1 MMITMVNYKK
11 CRAMKK
17 IITTI
22 LITAAA
28 FTACVQNNDEVIVKN
43 DKISFNATLNAPVSR
58 TVLVEQ
64 DGKFHAEWTAG
75 DHIEL
80 FEITTTG
87 TTNTK
92 VNNPVVNLA
101 EGGAT
106 ASVEF
111 TLEAKSADS
120 YTYLVSHNNASMQGK
135 GVFIAFDLPATQKPT
150 AMNTFDS
157 LSDFLVS
164 NTVITTAQ
172 PTGAI
177 NFNLS
182 RVTAI
187 AKVTVKGL
195 KLAADEAV
203 ERVTFSCENDI
214 AGKRTN
220 IMTED
225 IKNGLDPLTQA
236 TVASV
241 GKSITVV
248 LPEVQTGQ
256 FSYYMNLW
264 PETLAVGSDY
274 IVKVVTNAGKEYIK
288 EATIA
293 KDLEFTSGN
302 ITAVTVNMA
311 GIGEDIDTS
320 LPYVEVAG
328 IKWAT
333 GNLEYEVN
341 GTTSKGFVT
350 NWCIAPSQERHFY
363 IGTTG
368 DNKSISNYDKVSHF
382 NFGGIGEGAL
392 HIDPAS
398 AVHLSG
404 ETETAFDFSG
414 KMYTD
419 QDCTI
424 ATTDFA
430 AAKYGDVAY
439 SASNGQYRM
448 PSKVDMET
456 LYSKACRTLASYN
469 GVEGTYF
476 YNPGEGETA
485 GNVEGTKALFESDL
499 EVGLFLPNAGRGYDN
514 ADYTLFNI
522 NTIGMYRTST
532 VQENSKTGVQG
543 YGVIL
548 RANKLNE
555 TCDYYNSTIRTK
567 GDPTYAYGAC
577 GRYCI
582 RPIYIAE

>member
-22 LITAAA
+22 LIAAAA
-28 FTACVQNNDEVIVKN
+28 FTACVQNNDEIIVKN
-43 DKISFNATLNAPVSR
+43 EKISFNATLNAPVSR

-80 FEITTTG
+80 FEITTVG

-92 VNNPVVNLA
+92 ANNPVVNLA

-135 GVFIAFDLPATQKPT
+135 GLYIAFDLPATQKPT

-157 LSDFLVS
+157 LSDFLLS
-164 NTVITTAQ
+164 NAVITTAQ

-248 LPEVQTGQ
+248 LPEAQSGE

-264 PETLAVGSDY
+264 PETLAVGSNY

-350 NWCIAPSQERHFY
+350 NWSIAPSQEHHFY

-392 HIDPAS
+392 HINPTS
-398 AVHLSG
+398 AVHLPG
-404 ETETAFDFSG
+404 ETAFDFSG

-439 SASNGQYRM
+439 WASNGQYRM

-548 RANKLNE
+548 RANKLDE

>member
-22 LITAAA
+22 LIAAAA
-28 FTACVQNNDEVIVKN
+28 FTACVQNNDEIIVKN
-43 DKISFNATLNAPVSR
+43 EKISFNATLNAPASR

-92 VNNPVVNLA
+92 ANNPVVNLA

-111 TLEAKSADS
+111 TLETKSADS

-135 GVFIAFDLPATQKPT
+135 GVYIAFDLPATQKPT

-248 LPEVQTGQ
+248 LPEAQTGQ

-264 PETLAVGSDY
+264 PETLAVGSNY

-350 NWCIAPSQERHFY
+350 NWSIAPSQEHHFY

-439 SASNGQYRM
+439 WASNGQYRM

-548 RANKLNE
+548 RANKLDE
-555 TCDYYNSTIRTK
+555 TCDYYNKIIRTT

-577 GRYCI
+577 ARYCI

>member
-1 MMITMVNYKK
+1 MTNMTVNFNK

-17 IITTI
+17 IITSI
-22 LITAAA
+22 LIAAAA
-28 FTACVQNNDEVIVKN
+28 FTACVQNNDEVIVKS
-43 DKISFNATLNAPVSR
+43 DKVTFNATIDAPASR

-80 FEITTTG
+80 FEITTSG

-92 VNNPVVNLA
+92 ANNPVVTLA

-111 TLEAKSADS
+111 TLETKSADS
-120 YTYLVSHNNASMQGK
+120 YTYIVSHNNASMQGK
-135 GVFIAFDLPATQKPT
+135 GVYIAFDLPSTQKPT

-157 LSDFLVS
+157 LSDFLLS
-164 NTVITTAQ
+164 NAVITTAQ

-195 KLAADEAV
+195 KLAADDAV
-203 ERVTFSCENDI
+203 ERVIFSCEKDI

-236 TVASV
+236 TISSV

-248 LPEVQTGQ
+248 LPEAQAGQ

-264 PETLAVGSDY
+264 PETLKADETYS
-274 IVKVVTNAGKEYIK
+274 VKVVTTAGKEYVK
-288 EATIA
+288 EGTIA
-293 KDLEFTSGN
+293 KDLIFTSGN
-302 ITAVTVNMA
+302 ITAFTINMT
-311 GIGEDIDTS
+311 GIGEEVDSSI
-320 LPYVEVAG
+320 PYVEVAG

-341 GTTSKGFVT
+341 GTTSEGFVT
-350 NWCIAPSQERHFY
+350 GWCIAPSQEHHFY
-363 IGTTG
+363 MGTTG

-398 AVHLSG
+398 AVHLPG
-404 ETETAFDFSG
+404 ETAFDFSG

-419 QDCTI
+419 QDCTA

-430 AAKYGDVAY
+430 AAKYGDVAFW
-439 SASNGQYRM
+439 ASNGQYRM
-448 PSKVDMET
+448 PSKADMQT
-456 LYSKACRTLASYN
+456 LYTNACRTLASYN
-469 GVEGTYF
+469 GIEGTYF
-476 YNPGEGETA
+476 YNPGEGEAA
-485 GNVEGTKALFESDL
+485 GNVEGIKALTKSDL
-499 EVGLFLPNAGRGYDN
+499 ETGLFLPNAGRGYDN
-514 ADYTLFNI
+514 ANYTLFNI

-548 RANKLNE
+548 RANKLDE
-555 TCDYYNSTIRTK
+555 TYDYYNKTIRTT
-567 GDPTYAYGAC
+567 DPKTYAYGAC

-582 RPIYIAE
+582 RPIYIAQ

>member
-1 MMITMVNYKK
+1 MTSTMVNFNK

-17 IITTI
+17 IITSI
-22 LITAAA
+22 LIAAA
-28 FTACVQNNDEVIVKN
+28 SFTACVQNNDEVIVKS
-43 DKISFNATLNAPVSR
+43 DKVTFNATIDAPVSR

-64 DGKFHAEWTAG
+64 NGKFHAEWTAG

-80 FEITTTG
+80 FEVTTTG
-87 TTNTK
+87 DTNTK
-92 VNNPVVNLA
+92 ANNLVVTLA

-111 TLEAKSADS
+111 TLEANSADS
-120 YTYLVSHNNASMQGK
+120 YTYIVAHNNASMHGK
-135 GVFIAFDLPATQKPT
+135 GIYLAFDLPATQKPT

-157 LSDFLVS
+157 LSDFLLS
-164 NTVITTAQ
+164 NAVITTAQ
-172 PTGAI
+172 PTGTMS
-177 NFNLS
+177 FNLS

-248 LPEVQTGQ
+248 LPEAQTGQ

-264 PETLAVGSDY
+264 PETLAVGSNY
-274 IVKVVTNAGKEYIK
+274 TVKVVTNVGKVYTK

-293 KDLEFTSGN
+293 KALEFTSGN

-320 LPYVEVAG
+320 IPYVEVAG

-333 GNLEYEVN
+333 GNLEYEVG
-341 GTTSKGFVT
+341 GTTSKGFAT
-350 NWCIAPSQERHFY
+350 GWCIAPSQEHHFY
-363 IGTTG
+363 MGTTG

-382 NFGGIGEGAL
+382 NFGGIGQGAL

-398 AVHLSG
+398 AVHLPG
-404 ETETAFDFSG
+404 ETAFDFSG

-419 QDCTI
+419 QDCTA

-430 AAKYGDVAY
+430 ATKYGDVAY
-439 SASNGQYRM
+439 WASNGQYRM
-448 PSKVDMET
+448 PSKADMET
-456 LYSKACRTLASYN
+456 LYNKACRTLASYN

-476 YNPGEGETA
+476 YNPGEGEAA
-485 GNVEGTKALFESDL
+485 GNVEGSKALTKSEL
-499 EVGLFLPNAGRGYDN
+499 ETGLFLPNAGRGYDN
-514 ADYTLFNI
+514 ANYTLFNI

-543 YGVIL
+543 YGVIS
-548 RANKLNE
+548 RVNKLDE
-555 TCDYYNSTIRTK
+555 TCDYYNKTIRSA
-567 GDPTYAYGAC
+567 DPKTYAYGAC

>member
-135 GVFIAFDLPATQKPT
+135 GVYIAFDLPATQKPT

-350 NWCIAPSQERHFY
+350 NWCIAPSQEHHFY

-439 SASNGQYRM
+439 WASNGQYRM

>member
-22 LITAAA
+22 LIAAAA
-28 FTACVQNNDEVIVKN
+28 FTACVQNNDEIIVKN
-43 DKISFNATLNAPVSR
+43 EKISFNATLNAPASR

-92 VNNPVVNLA
+92 ANNPVVNLA

-135 GVFIAFDLPATQKPT
+135 GVYIAFDLPATQKPT

-248 LPEVQTGQ
+248 LPEAQTGQ

-264 PETLAVGSDY
+264 PETLAVGSNY

-350 NWCIAPSQERHFY
+350 NWSIAPSQEHHFY

-439 SASNGQYRM
+439 WASNGQYRM

-548 RANKLNE
+548 RANKLDE

>member
-22 LITAAA
+22 LIAAAA

-92 VNNPVVNLA
+92 ASNPVVNLA

-111 TLEAKSADS
+111 TLEANSADS

-135 GVFIAFDLPATQKPT
+135 GVYIAFDLPATQKPT

-264 PETLAVGSDY
+264 PETLAVGSKY

-302 ITAVTVNMA
+302 ITAVAVNMA

-350 NWCIAPSQERHFY
+350 NWCIAPSQEHHFY

-439 SASNGQYRM
+439 WASNGQYRM

-555 TCDYYNSTIRTK
+555 TCDYYNQTIRSA
-567 GDPTYAYGAC
+567 DPKTYAYGAC

>member
-1 MMITMVNYKK
+1 MMNTMVNYKK

-22 LITAAA
+22 LIAAAA

-43 DKISFNATLNAPVSR
+43 EKISFSANLNAPESR

-92 VNNPVVNLA
+92 ANNPVVNLA

-135 GVFIAFDLPATQKPT
+135 GVYIAFDLPATQKPT

-157 LSDFLVS
+157 LSDFLLS
-164 NTVITTAQ
+164 NAVITTAQ
-172 PTGAI
+172 PTGAMS
-177 NFNLS
+177 FNLS

-248 LPEVQTGQ
+248 LPEAQTGQ

-264 PETLAVGSDY
+264 PETLAVGSNY

-302 ITAVTVNMA
+302 ITAVTVNMT

-350 NWCIAPSQERHFY
+350 NWSIAPSQEHHFY

-392 HIDPAS
+392 HINPTS
-398 AVHLSG
+398 AVHLPG
-404 ETETAFDFSG
+404 ETAFDFSG

-424 ATTDFA
+424 ATIDFA

-439 SASNGQYRM
+439 WASNGQYRM

-548 RANKLNE
+548 RANKLDE

-582 RPIYIAE
+582 RPIYIAQ

>member
-22 LITAAA
+22 LIAAAA
-28 FTACVQNNDEVIVKN
+28 FTACVQNNDEIIVKN
-43 DKISFNATLNAPVSR
+43 EKISFNATLNAPASR

-92 VNNPVVNLA
+92 ANNPVVNLA

-135 GVFIAFDLPATQKPT
+135 GVYIAFDLPATQKPT

-248 LPEVQTGQ
+248 LPEAQTGQ

-264 PETLAVGSDY
+264 PETLAVGSNY

-350 NWCIAPSQERHFY
+350 NWSIAPSQEHHFY

-439 SASNGQYRM
+439 WASNGQYRM

-548 RANKLNE
+548 RANKLDE
-555 TCDYYNSTIRTK
+555 TCDYYNKIIRTT

-577 GRYCI
+577 ARYCI

>member
-22 LITAAA
+22 LIAAAA
-28 FTACVQNNDEVIVKN
+28 FTACVQNNDEIIVKN
-43 DKISFNATLNAPVSR
+43 DKISFNATLNAPASR

-80 FEITTTG
+80 FEVTTTG

-92 VNNPVVNLA
+92 ANNPVVNLA

-135 GVFIAFDLPATQKPT
+135 GVYIAFDLPATQKPT

-248 LPEVQTGQ
+248 LPEAQTGQ

-264 PETLAVGSDY
+264 PETLAVGSNY

-350 NWCIAPSQERHFY
+350 NWSIAPSQEHHFY

-439 SASNGQYRM
+439 WASNGQYRM

-548 RANKLNE
+548 RANKLDE
-555 TCDYYNSTIRTK
+555 TCDYYNKIIRTT

-577 GRYCI
+577 ARYCI

>member
-22 LITAAA
+22 LIAAAA
-28 FTACVQNNDEVIVKN
+28 FTACVQNNDEIIVKN
-43 DKISFNATLNAPVSR
+43 EKISFSANLNAPESR

-92 VNNPVVNLA
+92 ANNPVVNLA

-135 GVFIAFDLPATQKPT
+135 GVYIAFDLPATQKPT

-157 LSDFLVS
+157 LSDFLLS
-164 NTVITTAQ
+164 NAVITTAQ
-172 PTGAI
+172 PTGAMS
-177 NFNLS
+177 FNLS

-248 LPEVQTGQ
+248 LPEAQTGQ

-264 PETLAVGSDY
+264 PETLAVGSNY

-350 NWCIAPSQERHFY
+350 NWSIAPSQEHHFY

-392 HIDPAS
+392 HINPTS
-398 AVHLSG
+398 AVHLPG
-404 ETETAFDFSG
+404 ETAFDFSG

-439 SASNGQYRM
+439 WASNGQYRM

-485 GNVEGTKALFESDL
+485 GNVEGAKALFESDL

-548 RANKLNE
+548 RANKLDE
-555 TCDYYNSTIRTK
+555 TCDFYSSTIRTK

>member
-22 LITAAA
+22 LIAAAA
-28 FTACVQNNDEVIVKN
+28 FTACVQNNDEIIVKN

-92 VNNPVVNLA
+92 ANNPVVNLA

-135 GVFIAFDLPATQKPT
+135 GVYIAFDLPATQKPT

-248 LPEVQTGQ
+248 LPEAQTGQ

-264 PETLAVGSDY
+264 PETLAVGSNY

-350 NWCIAPSQERHFY
+350 NWSIAPSQEHHFY

-392 HIDPAS
+392 HINPAS

-404 ETETAFDFSG
+404 ETAFDFSG

-439 SASNGQYRM
+439 WASNGQYRM
-448 PSKVDMET
+448 PSKTNMET

-485 GNVEGTKALFESDL
+485 GNVEGTKVLFESDL

-548 RANKLNE
+548 RANKLDE
-555 TCDYYNSTIRTK
+555 TCDYYNKTIRTT

>member
-22 LITAAA
+22 LIAAAA

-92 VNNPVVNLA
+92 ANNPVVNLA

-135 GVFIAFDLPATQKPT
+135 GVYIAFDLPATQKPT

-248 LPEVQTGQ
+248 LPEAQTGQ

-264 PETLAVGSDY
+264 PETLAVGSNY

-333 GNLEYEVN
+333 GNLEYEVG
-341 GTTSKGFVT
+341 GTTSKGFAT
-350 NWCIAPSQERHFY
+350 GWCIAPSQEHHFY

-439 SASNGQYRM
+439 WASNGQYRM

-548 RANKLNE
+548 RANKLDE

>member
-1 MMITMVNYKK
+1 MMITRVNFNK

-17 IITTI
+17 IITSI
-22 LITAAA
+22 LIAAAA
-28 FTACVQNNDEVIVKN
+28 FTACVQNNDEVIVKS
-43 DKISFNATLNAPVSR
+43 DKVTFNATIDAPASR

-80 FEITTTG
+80 FEITTSG

-92 VNNPVVNLA
+92 ANNPVVTLA

-111 TLEAKSADS
+111 TLETKSADS
-120 YTYLVSHNNASMQGK
+120 YTYIVSHNNASMQGK
-135 GVFIAFDLPATQKPT
+135 GVYIAFDLPSTQKPT

-157 LSDFLVS
+157 LSDFLLS
-164 NTVITTAQ
+164 NAVITTAQ

-195 KLAADEAV
+195 KLAADDAV
-203 ERVTFSCENDI
+203 ERVMFSCEKDI

-236 TVASV
+236 TISSV

-248 LPEVQTGQ
+248 LPEAQAGQ

-264 PETLAVGSDY
+264 PETLKADETYS
-274 IVKVVTNAGKEYIK
+274 VKVVTTAGKEYVK
-288 EATIA
+288 EGTIA
-293 KDLEFTSGN
+293 KDLVFTSGN
-302 ITAVTVNMA
+302 ITAFTINMT
-311 GIGEDIDTS
+311 GIGEEVDSSI
-320 LPYVEVAG
+320 PYVEVAG

-341 GTTSKGFVT
+341 GTTSEGFAT
-350 NWCIAPSQERHFY
+350 GWCIAPSQEHHFY
-363 IGTTG
+363 MGTTG

-398 AVHLSG
+398 AVHLPG
-404 ETETAFDFSG
+404 ETAFDFSG

-419 QDCTI
+419 QDCTA

-430 AAKYGDVAY
+430 AAKYGDVAFW
-439 SASNGQYRM
+439 ASNGQYRM
-448 PSKVDMET
+448 PSKADMQT
-456 LYSKACRTLASYN
+456 LYTNACRTLASYN
-469 GVEGTYF
+469 GIEGTYF
-476 YNPGEGETA
+476 YNPGEGEAA
-485 GNVEGTKALFESDL
+485 GNVEGTKALTKSDL
-499 EVGLFLPNAGRGYDN
+499 ETGLFLPNAGRGYDN
-514 ADYTLFNI
+514 ANYTLFNI

-548 RANKLNE
+548 RANKLDE
-555 TCDYYNSTIRTK
+555 TYDYYNKTIRTT
-567 GDPTYAYGAC
+567 DPKTYAYGAC

-582 RPIYIAE
+582 RPIYIAQ

>member
-1 MMITMVNYKK
+1 MMITKVNYKK

-22 LITAAA
+22 LIAAAA
-28 FTACVQNNDEVIVKN
+28 FTACVQNNDEIIVKN
-43 DKISFNATLNAPVSR
+43 EKISFSANLNAPESR

-80 FEITTTG
+80 FEITTSG

-92 VNNPVVNLA
+92 ANNPVVTLA

-111 TLEAKSADS
+111 TLETKSADS
-120 YTYLVSHNNASMQGK
+120 YTYIVSHNNASMQGK
-135 GVFIAFDLPATQKPT
+135 GVYIAFDLPSTQKPT

-157 LSDFLVS
+157 LSDFLLS
-164 NTVITTAQ
+164 NAVITTAQ

-195 KLAADEAV
+195 KFAADDAV
-203 ERVTFSCENDI
+203 ERVIFSCEKDI

-236 TVASV
+236 TISSV

-248 LPEVQTGQ
+248 LPEAQAGQ

-264 PETLAVGSDY
+264 PETLKADETYS
-274 IVKVVTNAGKEYIK
+274 VKVVTTAGKEYVK
-288 EATIA
+288 EGTIA
-293 KDLEFTSGN
+293 KDLVFTSGN
-302 ITAVTVNMA
+302 ITAFTINMT
-311 GIGEDIDTS
+311 GIGEEVDSSI
-320 LPYVEVAG
+320 PYVEVAG

-341 GTTSKGFVT
+341 GTTSEGFAT
-350 NWCIAPSQERHFY
+350 GWCIAPSQEHHFY
-363 IGTTG
+363 MGTTG

-398 AVHLSG
+398 AVHLPG
-404 ETETAFDFSG
+404 ETAFDFSG

-419 QDCTI
+419 QDCTA

-430 AAKYGDVAY
+430 TAKYGDVAFW
-439 SASNGQYRM
+439 ASNGQYRM
-448 PSKVDMET
+448 PSKADMQT
-456 LYSKACRTLASYN
+456 LYTNACRTLASYN
-469 GVEGTYF
+469 GIEGTYF
-476 YNPGEGETA
+476 YNPGEGEAA
-485 GNVEGTKALFESDL
+485 GNVEGTKALTKSDL
-499 EVGLFLPNAGRGYDN
+499 ETGLFLPNAGRGYDN
-514 ADYTLFNI
+514 ANYTLFNI

-548 RANKLNE
+548 RANKLDE
-555 TCDYYNSTIRTK
+555 TYDYYNKTIRST
-567 GDPTYAYGAC
+567 DPKTYAYGAC

-582 RPIYIAE
+582 RPIYIAQ

>member
-22 LITAAA
+22 LIAAAA

-87 TTNTK
+87 ATNTK
-92 VNNPVVNLA
+92 ANNPVVNLA

-135 GVFIAFDLPATQKPT
+135 GLYIAFDLPATQKPT

-248 LPEVQTGQ
+248 LPEAQTGQ

-264 PETLAVGSDY
+264 PETLAVGSNY

-293 KDLEFTSGN
+293 KALEFTSGN

-350 NWCIAPSQERHFY
+350 NWSIAPSQEHHFY

-392 HIDPAS
+392 HINPTS
-398 AVHLSG
+398 AVHLPG
-404 ETETAFDFSG
+404 ETAFDFSG

-439 SASNGQYRM
+439 WASNGQYRM

-548 RANKLNE
+548 RANKLDE